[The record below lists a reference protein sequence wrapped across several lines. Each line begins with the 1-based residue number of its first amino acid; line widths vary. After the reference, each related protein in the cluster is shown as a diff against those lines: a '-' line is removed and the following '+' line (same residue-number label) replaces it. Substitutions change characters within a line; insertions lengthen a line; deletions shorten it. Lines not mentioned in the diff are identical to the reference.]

1 MSHSKSRNSKLHLG
15 AVFDVFVDSLM
26 TPIYTL
32 VGDTSL
38 GLHDA
43 TFPASP
49 TGETELEMIL
59 ERNGYNGGSGSR
71 APLLL
76 GPLNLFFEVICDQNG
91 LVSNALAVGN
101 AGDAVTLRAEVDC
114 FFVVAACQPPLILT
128 PGQEARTGSTGSRH
142 DSSGGG
148 VSGTALA
155 AVPAFTRGV
164 GYSVLPPMSNMP
176 R

>member
-38 GLHDA
+38 GLHD
-43 TFPASP
+43 TNFPASP
-49 TGETELEMIL
+49 TGETELERIL
-59 ERNGYNGGSGSR
+59 ERNGYNGDSSR
-71 APLLL
+71 APLL

-148 VSGTALA
+148 VSSAALA